1 MAFGF
6 ETGQILLY
14 RGDVTRERHSKHRV
28 IYEDVHPITGLEFCN
43 TQNDIF
49 LFATT
54 EYHVIS
60 ITIGVKDKS
69 DVSVILDQQGC
80 AVRINYTVLFILSLT
95 SLSIN
100 SQNV

>member
-14 RGDVTRERHSKHRV
+14 RGDVTRERHSKNRI

-43 TQNDIF
+43 IQNDIL

-60 ITIGVKDKS
+60 ITIGAKDKT

-80 AVRINYTVLFILSLT
+80 AVRKICFTLLIL
-95 SLSIN
+95 
-100 SQNV
+100 